1 MIVMTTVKENRGST
15 KRPRGPADPA
25 RRERIAEAA
34 ITVALEHGLDAVTH
48 RKVAAEADVP
58 LGSTTYYFQTID
70 DLLSV
75 AMEKAAQR
83 SVEHLRA
90 WESSIHADADLSAA
104 LADYVIDSL
113 GQSRTST
120 VFEYNLY
127 ALACS
132 RPTLRK
138 AAWDWDQGLV
148 EVMCKRTD
156 AITGRL
162 LAVTLCG
169 LLLQC
174 VLSEDDV
181 QRDEVELLFRRA
193 LAGSLDA
200 DA

>member
-1 MIVMTTVKENRGST
+1 MTAVKKIGGST

-34 ITVALEHGLDAVTH
+34 IAVALEHGLDAVTH
-48 RKVAAEADVP
+48 RKVAAEAGVP
-58 LGSTTYYFQTID
+58 LGSTTYYFSTID

-83 SVEHLRA
+83 SVEHLRI
-90 WESSIHADADLSAA
+90 WESSICADADLAAA

-113 GQSRTST
+113 GESRTST
-120 VFEYNLY
+120 VFEYGLY
-127 ALACS
+127 ALAYS

-148 EVMCKRTD
+148 DVLRKRTD

-174 VLSEDDV
+174 VLSEDVV
-181 QRDEVELLFRRA
+181 QHEEIEMLFQRA

-200 DA
+200 EA